1 MEQLFRPP
9 PEMDFSMA
17 DGTNVAKKCRKWKQ
31 TMDLYLTLAVLEK
44 LEKDK
49 CATFLYM
56 IGQTGRDIYDTMTF
70 AEKEESKLDVLFTKF
85 DTYCKPK
92 QNITVERYHFNMRAQ
107 EANETINQYVT
118 EIKLIATNC
127 MVS

>member
-1 MEQLFRPP
+1 
-9 PEMDFSMA
+9 MDFSTA
-17 DGTNVAKKCRKWKQ
+17 DGINIAEKFRKWKQ

-44 LEKDK
+44 SEKDK
-49 CATFLYM
+49 CGTFLYM

-92 QNITVERYHFNMRAQ
+92 QNITVKRYHFNMRAQ
-107 EANETINQYVT
+107 EANKTINQYVT
-118 EIKLIATNC
+118 ELKLITTNC